1 MTAADNTRYEVL
13 ADLLADL
20 DRRATAQGDALD
32 RLGETVTEST
42 DLLAQTLP
50 RLDTLAEQVA
60 ELRGHTTG
68 AGGTTSGS
76 DDGPVRGVV
85 WETLTADQAV
95 EEWTRLAAW
104 VADVLGP
111 WYDWRRGHLPDC
123 WALHRPVVRRLSALH
138 TAYLAA
144 HTGPAASAAAS
155 ADWHDRW
162 LPHTQGLII
171 AEEPLASSRRKL
183 NERSGLE
190 WNCEPGRHDGAD
202 ATGRPLVT
210 DDGRPL
216 TGKVTRKAPVKD
228 RHGSDTIQVVWD
240 PIHPDHW
247 GPFWRRAV
255 DQDVAQRRAREEA
268 G

>member
-13 ADLLADL
+13 ADLLADV

-60 ELRGHTTG
+60 ELRGHTAG

-95 EEWTRLAAW
+95 AEWTRLAAW

-111 WYDWRRGHLPDC
+111 WYDWAARSPARLLGAAPARGPSTLRPAHRLPGR
-123 WALHRPVVRRLSALH
+123 AHRPGRVGGGFRG
-138 TAYLAA
+138 LA
-144 HTGPAASAAAS
+144 
-155 ADWHDRW
+155 
-162 LPHTQGLII
+162 
-171 AEEPLASSRRKL
+171 
-183 NERSGLE
+183 
-190 WNCEPGRHDGAD
+190 
-202 ATGRPLVT
+202 
-210 DDGRPL
+210 
-216 TGKVTRKAPVKD
+216 
-228 RHGSDTIQVVWD
+228 
-240 PIHPDHW
+240 
-247 GPFWRRAV
+247 
-255 DQDVAQRRAREEA
+255 
-268 G
+268 